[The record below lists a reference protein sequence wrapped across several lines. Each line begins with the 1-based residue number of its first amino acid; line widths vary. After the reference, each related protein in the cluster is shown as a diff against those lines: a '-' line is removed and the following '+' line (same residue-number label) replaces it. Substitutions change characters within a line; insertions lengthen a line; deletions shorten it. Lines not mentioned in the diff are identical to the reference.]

1 MRVNTLVDGLGL
13 SIFADRVDTN
23 CRVGTTSDDPSSV
36 RCVGQYRSAGRV
48 YVKAVL
54 SATIGVSPD
63 HQDDLRAGRPRG
75 RRGSKLIA
83 NET

>member
-1 MRVNTLVDGLGL
+1 MRVNTFVDGLGL

-36 RCVGQYRSAGRV
+36 RCVGQYRGAGRV

-54 SATIGVSPD
+54 LVTIGVSPD